1 MQNYRLIISCPDQ
14 TGIIAQISGLI
25 AKYQGWIMEAD
36 QHSDLENNWFFMRYE
51 IKMDSIKPQL
61 NAFSEE
67 LDKLAHTLQLH
78 WQLIDPTIA
87 KKVLLLASRTPHC
100 LTEILH
106 RVQAGDLFCDIQA
119 VISNHDVLQEAIEQ
133 LHIPYHLVA
142 KRPDPSLLAELFAN
156 YQPDVIVLAR
166 YMQLIPEDLCQ
177 HYGGKI
183 INIHHSF
190 LPSFA
195 GGDPYQQ
202 AFDRGVKLIGAT
214 CHYVT
219 PDLDAGPIIS
229 QDVIEIS
236 HRDSKHDL
244 IREGKDIEKRVLA
257 KGLRYHLE
265 DRVIIH
271 GNKTIVFK

>member
-1 MQNYRLIISCPDQ
+1 MENYRLIISCPDQ
-14 TGIIAQISGLI
+14 TGIVAKISGLI
-25 AKYQGWIMEAD
+25 AKYQGWILEAD
-36 QHSDLENNWFFMRYE
+36 QHSDLKNNWFFMRYE
-51 IKMDSIKPQL
+51 MKVDSIKQHL
-61 NAFSEE
+61 AAFQEE
-67 LDKLAHTLQLH
+67 LDALAQTLNIH
-78 WQLIDPTIA
+78 WQLIDPYVR
-87 KKVLLLASRTPHC
+87 KKVLLMASRTPHC
-100 LTEILH
+100 LVEILH
-106 RVQAGDLFCDIQA
+106 RVKSQDLLCDIQA
-119 VISNHDVLQEAIEQ
+119 VISNHDFLEETVQQ
-133 LHIPYHLVA
+133 YGVRYHLVA
-142 KRPDPSLLAELFAN
+142 KRPDPSLLAELFAQ

-166 YMQLIPEDLCQ
+166 YMQLIPEHLCLA
-177 HYGGKI
+177 YTGRI

-214 CHYVT
+214 SHYVT

-229 QDVIEIS
+229 QDVMDIS
-236 HRDSKHDL
+236 HRDSKEDL
-244 IREGKDIEKRVLA
+244 IREGKDIEKRVLV

>member
-14 TGIIAQISGLI
+14 TGIIAKISGLI
-25 AKYQGWIMEAD
+25 AQYEGWIMEAD

-51 IKMDSIKPQL
+51 IKIDSIKKHL
-61 NAFSEE
+61 AAFTEALE
-67 LDKLAHTLQLH
+67 QLAHNLNIA
-78 WQLIDPTIA
+78 WQLVDPTLP

-100 LTEILH
+100 LMEILH
-106 RVQAGDLFCDIQA
+106 RVQAGDLFCNIEA
-119 VISNHDVLQEAIEQ
+119 VISNHATLQAHVEQ
-133 LHIPYHLVA
+133 YQIPFHLLA
-142 KRPDPSLLAELFAN
+142 KRPDPNMLAELFSN

-166 YMQLIPEDLCQ
+166 YMQLIPEDLCHQ
-177 HYGGKI
+177 YAGKI

-195 GGDPYQQ
+195 GSDPYQK

-229 QDVIEIS
+229 QDVIAIS
-236 HRDSKHDL
+236 HRDSKNDL
-244 IREGKDIEKRVLA
+244 IRDGSDIEKSVLA

-265 DRVIIH
+265 DRVLIH
-271 GNKTIVFK
+271 GNKTIVFI